1 MSQQQW
7 AVIIIVVIIIIII
20 IDIKAE
26 ICRFYT
32 GYKLSASL
40 WYLIPFHRFISGD
53 EAHIQKQKHTTR
65 QMLSRGHTVTFTH
78 RHTCLFEPKDPYLR
92 SWFDTRVPTSRI

>member
-7 AVIIIVVIIIIII
+7 AVIIIVVVIIIII

-40 WYLIPFHRFISGD
+40 
-53 EAHIQKQKHTTR
+53 
-65 QMLSRGHTVTFTH
+65 
-78 RHTCLFEPKDPYLR
+78 
-92 SWFDTRVPTSRI
+92 